1 MKRLFNILFVAFAL
15 FAMASCAKDEIGG
28 TATEKLAGQW
38 YVQADAVDSDGK
50 VISEDP
56 YGAGRFRVLT
66 YNTSENTTTDLF
78 VDDLKN
84 FWNFK
89 VKTKC
94 DRSTMTFSVDKGTNL
109 KYESEVTIVG
119 GKIVINGTK
128 SPSGQPADYIEMLVR
143 FSDDENAPAQYEY
156 LKLSGWRYTGFANDN

>member
-28 TATEKLAGQW
+28 TATKKLAGQW

-94 DRSTMTFSVDKGTNL
+94 DLSTMTFSVDKGTNL

>member
-89 VKTKC
+89 VK
-94 DRSTMTFSVDKGTNL
+94 
-109 KYESEVTIVG
+109 